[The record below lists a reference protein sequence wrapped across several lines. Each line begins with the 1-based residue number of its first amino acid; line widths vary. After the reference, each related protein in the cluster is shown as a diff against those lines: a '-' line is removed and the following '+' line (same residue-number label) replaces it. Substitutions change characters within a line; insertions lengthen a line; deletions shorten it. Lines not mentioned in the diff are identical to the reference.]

1 MGRSILEDDHTAFLN
16 KVKINNA
23 EKNVFDKAFS
33 EKLKAF
39 LRLLSATIR
48 AIVDAHNYLAVKRA
62 SMK

>member
-48 AIVDAHNYLAVKRA
+48 EIVDDHNYLAVKRA